1 MQIVNIHEAKTHLS
15 RLLEIV
21 ERGEE
26 VVIARAGQPVATL
39 AAYRPPRRK
48 IAPPGSMKGRDWQM
62 ADDFDAPIDE
72 LFSVFEDEP
81 MSAADAGAL
90 RAALAA
96 AQAEPRARRVGE
108 VEPAEYLDKK
118 AGGALR

>member
-21 ERGEE
+21 ERGGE

-48 IAPPGSMKGRDWQM
+48 IAPPGSMAGRDWQM
-62 ADDFDAPIDE
+62 ADDFDAPVDD
-72 LFSVFEDEP
+72 LFSVLQDQ
-81 MSAADAGAL
+81 
-90 RAALAA
+90 RAA
-96 AQAEPRARRVGE
+96 QQ
-108 VEPAEYLDKK
+108 
-118 AGGALR
+118 